1 MTINIQPSQKGCWS
15 YDLMHFGSDEKIHN
29 VQTWHIAE
37 GEKIYNDIER
47 SVLACHDHI
56 IMKNLFADN
65 SVFKNEPQK
74 AASPELEADRGTSL
88 HRSSVRPHHPLSR
101 ILKGI
106 LGTVKVFL
114 GVGMAILTSGTGVG
128 VIGGSLM
135 ALSGV
140 NELICSITGR
150 TLGEHILNRWPDNLQ
165 AKRAATC
172 VDTLLKISGIFGG
185 VMGCGLASGIN
196 IMFDVNLPQLATSIC
211 GGVLGLTDEISK
223 LIDGC
228 MQKRAKKNIQKE
240 QTQELIQEKAH
251 VNEMIDVD
259 VKINAEDVN
268 IALKPEVETE
278 DSYLNYQYAILA

>member
-1 MTINIQPSQKGCWS
+1 MGMNIQPSLKGFRS
-15 YDLMHFGSDEKIHN
+15 YDLRCFGGGEKIN
-29 VQTWHIAE
+29 NEKTWHIAE
-37 GEKIYNDIER
+37 GEKLYNDIEK
-47 SVLACHDHI
+47 SVLACHENI
-56 IMKNLFADN
+56 IMENLFADN
-65 SVFKNEPQK
+65 PVFENEPQK
-74 AASPELEADRGTSL
+74 AVFPGLEVDRGTSI
-88 HRSSVRPHHPLSR
+88 HRSSAKSHHSLSR
-101 ILKGI
+101 VLKGI

-140 NELICSITGR
+140 NELVCSITGR

-172 VDTLLKISGIFGG
+172 VDALLKISGIFGG

-196 IMFDVNLPQLATSIC
+196 IIFDINLPQIATSIC

-228 MQKRAKKNIQKE
+228 LQKRAKRKVQKD
-240 QTQELIQEKAH
+240 QAQELIQEEAH
-251 VNEMIDVD
+251 ANEMIDVD
-259 VKINAEDVN
+259 VKINGDDVN
-268 IALKPEVETE
+268 ISLKPEVETE